1 MPEAAPTQIDDD
13 IEDQI
18 TEVYTGT
25 VCVHYE
31 EWTFLQKFKADWTI
45 TELCKEINET
55 VQFEV
60 PIYLVMRGVP
70 LRADWKLTDLMNS
83 GMHFQALPISPGE
96 CWEGPQCFKPCHCHE
111 GFSRDRCGK
120 CCCET
125 SNHEGICKCNDDHHR
140 MCSYDSEEEG
150 SNPEDSVSEA
160 SSISSCIQIFHDKT
174 ALYAR
179 ILDDQ
184 TIGDLHRLLVA
195 ANPRLADAE
204 IFQYNSRLPRG
215 LQIHSLRHL
224 REIFIRELDDISRQG
239 VPSPPDIV
247 RVTVYKTDGFFLG
260 DGRLIELWYEH
271 LVAGSQMRHIYN
283 RTCHA
288 LELGG
293 TRTTVNDFK
302 LHFRNSE
309 TRIEDALPNV
319 YHMGFVI
326 ITTLRG
332 ASPCV

>member
-1 MPEAAPTQIDDD
+1 VARAFGHKYGFRIPTNPRFGLALLGNSIGVPHARRLLHAALGSIANLPNCIGARQDLHAPWPMPEAAPTQIDDD

-224 REIFIRELDDISRQG
+224 REIFI
-239 VPSPPDIV
+239 
-247 RVTVYKTDGFFLG
+247 
-260 DGRLIELWYEH
+260 
-271 LVAGSQMRHIYN
+271 
-283 RTCHA
+283 
-288 LELGG
+288 
-293 TRTTVNDFK
+293 
-302 LHFRNSE
+302 
-309 TRIEDALPNV
+309 
-319 YHMGFVI
+319 
-326 ITTLRG
+326 
-332 ASPCV
+332 